1 MLMRIL
7 IVKTLS
13 IIEIQHAFHIKSSVG
28 CAVALTIKR
37 KLVATTS
44 ALGMALVVVGATG
57 LLSLT
62 YVDEKLDTIV
72 ADRVIPLKQLKVV
85 SDMYAVNIV
94 DTAWKVQ
101 TGQISWDDAS
111 KNLATAEIAIKE
123 NWSEYRKT
131 KMTEEEKYLS
141 DSVVA
146 KLAPA
151 DQAVIELKG
160 IVARQDQL
168 ALENFTRDKL
178 YRAIDPLTEQVGKIV
193 DLQISVAENEGQSA
207 QQAFNLSILLMIFMG
222 LVAAAI
228 VTATFAIVT
237 RGVSAPLHAMAAT
250 MRRLAGGDTLV
261 EVPAVGRAD
270 EVGQMAAAVLT
281 FKENSI
287 ERSRLEG
294 EATGFRQELDRKLRE
309 VEQAFEAVGVEQKK
323 IVEAMGEEL
332 RRLAV
337 GDLTA
342 RLTGP
347 VSPEYRELQDDF
359 NRAVMQLHEAL
370 ETVAATSGAIR
381 SGTDEIACA
390 SDDLSRRTEQ
400 QAASLEETAAALDQI
415 TQTVRRTAESAQQ
428 VSAAATKARSEAE
441 ISGEVMRDAVSA
453 MDEIESFS
461 SQISTIIGVIDEIA
475 FQTNLLALN
484 AGVEAA
490 RAGDAGKGFAV
501 VASEVRGLAQRTAEA
516 AREIK
521 SLISTSSAQVSRGAK
536 LVGDTGS
543 ALNTIMEAIANIDAL
558 VAEIAA
564 STREQATGLSEVN
577 TAVNLMDQV
586 TQQNAAMVEQSTA
599 AAAGLRSEAASLDEL
614 LSHFE
619 FASQDD
625 SAPGATSATSRTK
638 PVKPAP
644 VESAPSL
651 VA

>member
-1 MLMRIL
+1 M
-7 IVKTLS
+7 
-13 IIEIQHAFHIKSSVG
+13 
-28 CAVALTIKR
+28 ALTIKG
-37 KLVATTS
+37 KLVATTC

-57 LLSLT
+57 LLSLR

-101 TGQISWDDAS
+101 TGQISWADAS
-111 KNLATAEIAIKE
+111 KNISNAEIAIKD
-123 NWSEYRKT
+123 NWSAYSKT
-131 KMTEEEKYLS
+131 TMTEEEKSLA
-141 DSVVA
+141 DAVVA
-146 KLAPA
+146 KFANA
-151 DQAVIELKG
+151 DQAVIRLKD
-160 IVARQDQL
+160 ILARQDQL
-168 ALENFTRDKL
+168 ALESFTQGDL
-178 YRAIDPLTEQVGKIV
+178 YRAIDPLTEQVSKIV
-193 DLQISVAENEGQSA
+193 DLQISVAEYEGRSA
-207 QQAFNLSILLMIFMG
+207 QQAFNLSILLMILVG

-237 RGVSAPLHAMAAT
+237 RGVSAPLQAMAAT

-261 EVPAVGRAD
+261 EVPAVGRTD

-281 FKENSI
+281 FRENSI
-287 ERSRLEG
+287 ERARLEG
-294 EATGFRQELDRKLRE
+294 EAAGFRQELDRKLRE
-309 VEQAFEAVGVEQKK
+309 VEQAFEAAGAEQKK

-347 VSPEYRELQDDF
+347 VSPEYRKLQDDF
-359 NRAVMQLHEAL
+359 NRAVMQLHDAL

-381 SGTDEIACA
+381 SGTDEIARA
-390 SDDLSRRTEQ
+390 SDDLSKRTEQ

-415 TQTVRRTAESAQQ
+415 TQTVRRTAEGAQQ
-428 VSAAATKARSEAE
+428 ASAAATKARSEAA

-453 MDEIESFS
+453 MGEIESFS
-461 SQISTIIGVIDEIA
+461 SKISTIIGVIDEIA

-501 VASEVRGLAQRTAEA
+501 VASEVRGLAQRSAEA

-543 ALNTIMEAIANIDAL
+543 ALNTIVEAIANIDAL

-564 STREQATGLSEVN
+564 STREQATGMSEVN
-577 TAVNLMDQV
+577 TAVNVMDQV

-599 AAAGLRSEAASLDEL
+599 AAAGLRSEAASLDGL
-614 LSHFE
+614 LSNFE
-619 FASQDD
+619 FASQDN
-625 SAPGATSATSRTK
+625 SAQGAPPVTSRTR
-638 PVKPAP
+638 PVKLGH
-644 VESAPSL
+644 VESAPGLAARVRLVSSGHSGAAL
-651 VA
+651 VANPSGDWEEF

>member
-1 MLMRIL
+1 MRIL

>member
-1 MLMRIL
+1 MRIL

-332 RRLAV
+332 RRQAV

>member
-287 ERSRLEG
+287 ERARLEG

>member
-1 MLMRIL
+1 
-7 IVKTLS
+7 
-13 IIEIQHAFHIKSSVG
+13 
-28 CAVALTIKR
+28 
-37 KLVATTS
+37 
-44 ALGMALVVVGATG
+44 MALVVVGATG

>member
-1 MLMRIL
+1 
-7 IVKTLS
+7 
-13 IIEIQHAFHIKSSVG
+13 
-28 CAVALTIKR
+28 
-37 KLVATTS
+37 
-44 ALGMALVVVGATG
+44 
-57 LLSLT
+57 
-62 YVDEKLDTIV
+62 
-72 ADRVIPLKQLKVV
+72 
-85 SDMYAVNIV
+85 
-94 DTAWKVQ
+94 
-101 TGQISWDDAS
+101 
-111 KNLATAEIAIKE
+111 
-123 NWSEYRKT
+123 
-131 KMTEEEKYLS
+131 
-141 DSVVA
+141 
-146 KLAPA
+146 
-151 DQAVIELKG
+151 
-160 IVARQDQL
+160 
-168 ALENFTRDKL
+168 
-178 YRAIDPLTEQVGKIV
+178 
-193 DLQISVAENEGQSA
+193 
-207 QQAFNLSILLMIFMG
+207 
-222 LVAAAI
+222 
-228 VTATFAIVT
+228 
-237 RGVSAPLHAMAAT
+237 MAAT

-484 AGVEAA
+484 AAVEAA
-490 RAGDAGKGFAV
+490 RAGEQGRGFAV
-501 VASEVRGLAQRTAEA
+501 VASEVRSLAQRSAGA
-516 AREIK
+516 AKEIK
-521 SLISTSSAQVSRGAK
+521 VLIKDSVTQVNDGAQ
-536 LVGDTGS
+536 LVDESG
-543 ALNTIMEAIANIDAL
+543 NRFQTIVKDIANLSTIISEMAGAANEQAAGLSEINSAVIGLDTITQQNTAL
-558 VAEIAA
+558 VEEIAA
-564 STREQATGLSEVN
+564 A
-577 TAVNLMDQV
+577 
-586 TQQNAAMVEQSTA
+586 
-599 AAAGLRSEAASLDEL
+599 SEALRNDAMEMQHQVAFFRLEGGAQAQRSASRN
-614 LSHFE
+614 HG
-619 FASQDD
+619 SQGRD
-625 SAPGATSATSRTK
+625 SL
-638 PVKPAP
+638 
-644 VESAPSL
+644 ESYIDAA

>member
-13 IIEIQHAFHIKSSVG
+13 IIEIQHDFHIKSSVG

-57 LLSLT
+57 LLSLN

-101 TGQISWDDAS
+101 TGQISWDYAS

-141 DSVVA
+141 DSVVT

-287 ERSRLEG
+287 ERARLEG
-294 EATGFRQELDRKLRE
+294 EAAGFRQELDRKLRE
-309 VEQAFEAVGVEQKK
+309 LEQAFEAVGVEQKK

-619 FASQDD
+619 FASQSD

-644 VESAPSL
+644 VESAPGL

>member
-1 MLMRIL
+1 MRIL

-287 ERSRLEG
+287 ERARLEG

>member
-1 MLMRIL
+1 
-7 IVKTLS
+7 
-13 IIEIQHAFHIKSSVG
+13 
-28 CAVALTIKR
+28 
-37 KLVATTS
+37 
-44 ALGMALVVVGATG
+44 
-57 LLSLT
+57 
-62 YVDEKLDTIV
+62 
-72 ADRVIPLKQLKVV
+72 
-85 SDMYAVNIV
+85 
-94 DTAWKVQ
+94 
-101 TGQISWDDAS
+101 
-111 KNLATAEIAIKE
+111 
-123 NWSEYRKT
+123 
-131 KMTEEEKYLS
+131 
-141 DSVVA
+141 
-146 KLAPA
+146 
-151 DQAVIELKG
+151 
-160 IVARQDQL
+160 
-168 ALENFTRDKL
+168 
-178 YRAIDPLTEQVGKIV
+178 
-193 DLQISVAENEGQSA
+193 
-207 QQAFNLSILLMIFMG
+207 
-222 LVAAAI
+222 
-228 VTATFAIVT
+228 
-237 RGVSAPLHAMAAT
+237 MAAT